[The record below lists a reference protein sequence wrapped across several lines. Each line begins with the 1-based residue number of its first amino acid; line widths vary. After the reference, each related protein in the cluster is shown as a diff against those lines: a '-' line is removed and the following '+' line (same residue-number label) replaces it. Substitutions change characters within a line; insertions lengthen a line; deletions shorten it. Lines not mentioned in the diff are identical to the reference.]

1 MHALRFSHVLKG
13 FCGENKFVS
22 NISLSWSG
30 IFHNTYTSLWPL
42 TTKSVT
48 LTLTVKR
55 HMPARALFMT
65 WDANESETEKTDTLN
80 FDKFKFNYEV
90 QKSSSEI
97 KIKKMEKWVNWYWAW
112 KLLSNRNV
120 KSSERL
126 CGHKRIGIFVKRNI
140 WSTIKGRC
148 SRKTTLWCESCQ
160 I

>member
-13 FCGENKFVS
+13 FWGENKFVI

-55 HMPARALFMT
+55 HMPVRALFMT
-65 WDANESETEKTDTLN
+65 WDAKESETEKTDTLN
-80 FDKFKFNYEV
+80 FNKFKFNYEV

-97 KIKKMEKWVNWYWAW
+97 KTKNMEKWGNWYWAW
-112 KLLSNRNV
+112 KLLSNLNV
-120 KSSERL
+120 KSSESL
-126 CGHKRIGIFVKRNI
+126 CGHKRIVIFVKRNI

>member
-1 MHALRFSHVLKG
+1 MHALHFSHVLKG
-13 FCGENKFVS
+13 FWGENKFVI

-30 IFHNTYTSLWPL
+30 IFRNTYTSLWPL
-42 TTKSVT
+42 IIKSVT

-80 FDKFKFNYEV
+80 FDKFKFN

-120 KSSERL
+120 KSSESL

-148 SRKTTLWCESCQ
+148 SWKTTLWCESCQ

>member
-1 MHALRFSHVLKG
+1 MHALRF
-13 FCGENKFVS
+13 FTCAERFWGENKFVI

-55 HMPARALFMT
+55 HMPAKALFMT

-112 KLLSNRNV
+112 KLLSNLNV
-120 KSSERL
+120 KSSESL

-140 WSTIKGRC
+140 WSTIKRRC